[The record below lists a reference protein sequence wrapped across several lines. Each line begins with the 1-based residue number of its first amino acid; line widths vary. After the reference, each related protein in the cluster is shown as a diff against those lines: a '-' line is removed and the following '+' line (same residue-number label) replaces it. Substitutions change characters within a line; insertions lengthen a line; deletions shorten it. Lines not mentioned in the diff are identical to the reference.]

1 MLHLLF
7 AILISAQIDST
18 TIFLGDQTDLHLR
31 ATLPAEERVQFPVY
45 GETLIPE
52 IEIVDRT
59 IIDSVR
65 LSDGRLQLDQ
75 YLTLTSFHDSLY
87 VIPGIPFTAGN
98 DTLWSEPLTLNVI
111 QPFEMDSADM
121 SIADIKPIRTAPI
134 WWWGIFRWVLGALLF
149 AALGV
154 LGWYILHRIGR
165 YNGSLT
171 SAAPTEPLRPADE
184 VALEKLDQI
193 KAEKIWQTGQTKE
206 YHTALTDVIRE
217 YISRRFDI
225 RSTEKTSDETLRA
238 LKPVIE
244 DRTLFG
250 SLQKMLQMADLVK
263 FAKWTT
269 TPDENEQSLNI
280 AYDFVHQ
287 TKEETIETENTTE
300 S

>member
-1 MLHLLF
+1 MLYILF

-31 ATLPAEERVQFPVY
+31 ATLPTEERVQFPVY

-87 VIPGIPFTAGN
+87 VIPRIPFTAGN

-121 SIADIKPIRTAPI
+121 SIADIKPIRKAPI
-134 WWWGIFRWVLGALLF
+134 WWWGIFRWVLGALLL

-238 LKPVIE
+238 LKSVIE

-269 TPDENEQSLNI
+269 TPDENEQSLSI

-287 TKEETIETENTTE
+287 TKEEILETENTTE